1 MDSSN
6 PCAGK
11 HGYNKLRDAWHV
23 DTDPIPFLHAK
34 RFQGIAKPHDILVKL
49 VIGKNPFFTIFPCP
63 EDGDFVSP
71 VIIDMPLQAV
81 VGNIQVCAGE
91 PVSIG
96 MVPYL
101 YIIPLFEPE
110 KI

>member
-1 MDSSN
+1 VDSSN
-6 PCAGK
+6 PCAGE
-11 HGYNKLRDAWHV
+11 HRHNKFRNAWQV
-23 DTDPIPFLHAK
+23 DTDAIPFLHSK

-49 VIGKNPFFTIFPCP
+49 VIGQYPFFTIFSCP
-63 EDGDFVSP
+63 KDSNLISA
-71 VIIDMPLQAV
+71 VIINMPLQAV
-81 VGNIQVCAGE
+81 IGNIQVCAGE
-91 PVSIG
+91 PLCIG